1 MLHAACGNAGPKKS
15 PKIRYLSTI
24 AQLYPTISSQL
35 RHVSTIGKELIKQ
48 QCIPT
53 CPHSMVNFGPLAA
66 EIVSIV
72 LGHPSKFQRVSHL
85 GYVTARHSNSGRQP
99 NFATLN
105 RGSHLYSAGWPSRWA
120 LAHILVF
127 FLFFRSVYHATFDC
141 VCACVCVHVCVCV
154 CACACARAR
163 ARHAPHVR
171 TCALRVVRVGVCA
184 HVCVSVCARACMG
197 VCVRACMHACAC
209 VCACVCRKQLLA

>member
-1 MLHAACGNAGPKKS
+1 VLHAACGNAGPKKS

-24 AQLYPTISSQL
+24 AQLYPTICSQL

-85 GYVTARHSNSGRQP
+85 GNVTARHSNSGRQP

-127 FLFFRSVYHATFDC
+127 FCFFVLCIMQHLTVCVRVC
-141 VCACVCVHVCVCV
+141 VCMCVCVCV
-154 CACACARAR
+154 CVCMCSRTR
-163 ARHAPHVR
+163 TTCT
-171 TCALRVVRVGVCA
+171 TCAHMCAACGARGRVRVRVCER
-184 HVCVSVCARACMG
+184 VCSRVYW
-197 VCVRACMHACAC
+197 CVRACVHACMCMC
-209 VCACVCRKQLLA
+209 VCMCV